1 MSQQTEK
8 DAGDSQEW
16 QGEHWSVVGP
26 SWRGIEN
33 VRHLVIFGDSYS
45 QTQPHGYWFK
55 PTDEEPLGIR
65 YPGLTSAGGA
75 NWVGHLVYERP
86 HPMLVYNYA
95 KSGHKV
101 AGIRDQI
108 QAKFSG
114 THPPS
119 ETLAPETSMFMTWV
133 GINDLASS
141 ADVGRMIDNLFVL
154 QQYLYD
160 KGARNFL
167 FIDVPPVDRSPA
179 YRNLTKRDGP
189 SRMVLWNIEL
199 ERRLRAFAAEKEAA
213 GGPIT
218 AAYFSSHKVFT
229 TFLDDPEEY
238 GFPKSDVRRSGGE
251 IWVDDL
257 HPTPAVH
264 AIIAKELD
272 DMLNGI
278 AVTTSQTDNI

>member
-1 MSQQTEK
+1 
-8 DAGDSQEW
+8 
-16 QGEHWSVVGP
+16 
-26 SWRGIEN
+26 
-33 VRHLVIFGDSYS
+33 
-45 QTQPHGYWFK
+45 
-55 PTDEEPLGIR
+55 
-65 YPGLTSAGGA
+65 
-75 NWVGHLVYERP
+75 
-86 HPMLVYNYA
+86 MLVYNYA
-95 KSGHKV
+95 KNGHRV

-119 ETLAPETSMFMTWV
+119 ENLAPETSITITVTWV
-133 GINDLASS
+133 GINDLAFS
-141 ADVGRMIDNLFVL
+141 ADVERMIDDLFVL

-199 ERRLRAFAAEKEAA
+199 ERRLRTFAAEKEAA

-218 AAYFSSHKVFT
+218 ATYFSSHKVFT
-229 TFLDDPEEY
+229 AFLDDPEEY

-251 IWVDDL
+251 IWVDHL

-278 AVTTSQTDNI
+278 AVATPQTDSI